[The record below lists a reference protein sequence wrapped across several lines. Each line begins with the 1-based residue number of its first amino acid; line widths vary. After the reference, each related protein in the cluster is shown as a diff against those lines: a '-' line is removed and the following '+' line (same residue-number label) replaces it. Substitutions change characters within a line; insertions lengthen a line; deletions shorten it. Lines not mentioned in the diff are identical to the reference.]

1 MSDPQQEVQH
11 RCAGEKYTEA
21 GRDSSEERLTVS
33 LLDLPEPWRAQQHT
47 SCVPQ
52 EGAVVQQPRQ
62 QGRVDPRQDVVSA
75 EVAESRRVRK
85 HERRKLLVTSQA
97 GRSDLLQLI
106 Y

>member
-21 GRDSSEERLTVS
+21 GRGSSEERLTVS
-33 LLDLPEPWRAQQHT
+33 VLDLPEPWRAQQHT

-62 QGRVDPRQDVVSA
+62 QGRVEPRQDVISA

-85 HERRKLLVTSQA
+85 QVTSRLVRFIA
-97 GRSDLLQLI
+97 ADILMRGARR